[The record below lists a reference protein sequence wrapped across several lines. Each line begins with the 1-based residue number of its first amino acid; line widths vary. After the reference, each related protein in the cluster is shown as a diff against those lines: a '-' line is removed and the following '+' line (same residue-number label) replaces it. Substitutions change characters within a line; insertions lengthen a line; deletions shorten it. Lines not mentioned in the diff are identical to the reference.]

1 MRLPEART
9 LIQKALELSPGEPFI
24 TDSLGWVEYR
34 LGNRDEA
41 IRLLRDAYQA
51 RPDPEIAAHLGE
63 VLWGAGQRDEA
74 RRVLREARTRDAAN
88 DVLRETLA
96 RLRVDL

>member
-1 MRLPEART
+1 M

-34 LGNRDEA
+34 MGNRDEA
-41 IRLLRDAYQA
+41 IRILRTAYQA

-63 VLWGAGQRDEA
+63 VLWIAGQTEEA
-74 RRVLREARTRDAAN
+74 RKVWREGRSRDSTN

>member
-1 MRLPEART
+1 MATTRKP
-9 LIQKALELSPGEPFI
+9 S
-24 TDSLGWVEYR
+24 
-34 LGNRDEA
+34 A
-41 IRLLRDAYQA
+41 ILRSAYQA

-63 VLWGAGQRDEA
+63 VLWASGQREEA
-74 RRVLREARTRDAAN
+74 RKVWREAHSRDSQN

>member
-1 MRLPEART
+1 
-9 LIQKALELSPGEPFI
+9 LIKKALELSPNEPFI

-41 IRLLRDAYQA
+41 IRLLRIAYQA
-51 RPDPEIAAHLGE
+51 RPDTEIAAHLGE
-63 VLWGAGQRDEA
+63 VLWSAGQTEEA
-74 RRVLREARTRDAAN
+74 RKVWREGRSRDATN
-88 DVLRETLA
+88 DTLNKTLA

>member
-1 MRLPEART
+1 M
-9 LIQKALELSPGEPFI
+9 
-24 TDSLGWVEYR
+24 
-34 LGNRDEA
+34 
-41 IRLLRDAYQA
+41 RLLRGAYQA

-63 VLWGAGQRDEA
+63 VLWAVGQREEA
-74 RRVLREARTRDAAN
+74 RKRLARRPRRAMPQN